1 MRLRLND
8 QAVLCVEF
16 MVEQHPEKHS
26 ICPFLCQRYAITG
39 ALQLFTTFLQLLQ
52 RKGRH
57 KRTRDEWKKFHES
70 SIVRVLNPYRA
81 AWNRM
86 KGAEFC
92 SRRWSPST
100 NFMPQLWYKIAKNRR
115 FWGEMYQIYPICLK
129 MSTSDFARILPKSRM
144 RFFVAAWIFTT
155 GGTVL
160 RAYRQSWQTKPQ
172 QFPKENF
179 GEGDI
184 FSPAVYYRCTCW
196 RTCPVTRRGGTTN
209 RCIAAINHGF
219 IIMLSF
225 ISR

>member
-1 MRLRLND
+1 MINSFKNPAIMRILRTTERYEAGWREQNFIPDDEAHRLI
-8 QAVLCVEF
+8 LCRSYDI
-16 MVEQHPEKHS
+16 K
-26 ICPFLCQRYAITG
+26 
-39 ALQLFTTFLQLLQ
+39 LQ
-52 RKGRH
+52 
-57 KRTRDEWKKFHES
+57 
-70 SIVRVLNPYRA
+70 
-81 AWNRM
+81 
-86 KGAEFC
+86 
-92 SRRWSPST
+92 
-100 NFMPQLWYKIAKNRR
+100 KNRR

-209 RCIAAINHGF
+209 RCIPAINHGF
-219 IIMLSF
+219 IIILSF